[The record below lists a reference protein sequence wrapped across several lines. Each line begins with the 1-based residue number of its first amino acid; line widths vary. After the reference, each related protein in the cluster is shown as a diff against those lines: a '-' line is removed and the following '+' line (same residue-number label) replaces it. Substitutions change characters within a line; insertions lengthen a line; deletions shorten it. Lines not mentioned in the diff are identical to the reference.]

1 MRRGEF
7 DDLAAFAVVASELS
21 FRRAASRIGVTPSAL
36 SHTIRLLEERVG
48 TRLLNRTTRSVALT
62 DAGRRL
68 LEQLQPAIGQIES
81 ALQSLDAERERPA
94 GRLRIYATQLSAMAV
109 IAPIWRR
116 YLTTFPDV
124 QLELDVGEASID
136 FVASGFDAA
145 IWSRHRAQQD
155 MVAVRVS
162 TRIRAVLVASG
173 SYFAKR
179 SVPRVPRDLAQHDCV
194 QYRRGSEAAPI
205 AWHFERQGEWHEITV
220 SGKVMVN
227 NHDMNL
233 RAALDG
239 LGIAYS
245 FDAYAAPH
253 IRSGELICVLEEWA
267 PTSDGLFLFYPG
279 HRQVPAALRA
289 LIDMIVANRDLKLP
303 AEL

>member
-48 TRLLNRTTRSVALT
+48 TRLLNRTTRNVALT

-68 LEQLQPAIGQIES
+68 REQIQPAIGQIES
-81 ALQSLDAERERPA
+81 ALQSLNAERQQPA

-136 FVASGFDAA
+136 FVALGFDAA
-145 IWSRHRAQQD
+145 IWSPHRAQQD

-162 TRIRAVLVASG
+162 KRIKAVLVASA
-173 SYFAKR
+173 SYFARR
-179 SVPRVPRDLAQHDCV
+179 SVPRVPQDLAKHDCI

-205 AWHFERQGEWHEITV
+205 AWHFERQGEWQEIAV
-220 SGKVMVN
+220 SGQVTVN

-267 PTSDGLFLFYPG
+267 PSSDGLFLFYPG

-289 LIDMIVANRDLKLP
+289 LIDMIVANRDLKSLT
-303 AEL
+303 EL